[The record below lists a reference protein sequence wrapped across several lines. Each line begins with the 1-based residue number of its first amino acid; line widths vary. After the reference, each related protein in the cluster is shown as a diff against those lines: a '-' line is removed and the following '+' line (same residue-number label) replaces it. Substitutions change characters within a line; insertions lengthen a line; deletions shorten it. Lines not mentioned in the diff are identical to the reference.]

1 MTLCNDSHS
10 AVLQGT
16 EKNMLFTKQ
25 LASAYLISHFG
36 LGIVK
41 KFLSGVHSADKF
53 PHRFTHK
60 METRQL
66 GNRQI
71 WVKFLIVYFIFA
83 CVILAHT
90 YPESFWIN
98 L

>member
-1 MTLCNDSHS
+1 MKLCNDSNS
-10 AVLQGT
+10 AVLQGR
-16 EKNMLFTKQ
+16 EKNMLFTKC
-25 LASAYLISHFG
+25 LASAYLISYFG
-36 LGIVK
+36 LEIVK
-41 KFLSGVHSADKF
+41 KCLSAVHSADKF
-53 PHRFTHK
+53 PHKFTHK

-90 YPESFWIN
+90 YPESFWRN